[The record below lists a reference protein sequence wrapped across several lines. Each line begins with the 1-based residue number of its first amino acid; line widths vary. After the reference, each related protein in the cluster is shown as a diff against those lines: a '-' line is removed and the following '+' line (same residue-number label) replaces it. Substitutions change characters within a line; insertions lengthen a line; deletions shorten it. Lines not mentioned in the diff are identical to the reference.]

1 MTDKSDY
8 EKIKESLGDKI
19 VQGKETIK
27 DVVEFFS
34 PLLGASVP
42 GEPNK
47 NGDVFDKDTKVT
59 LPEKPMVFKHDEK
72 ENATHMAKGDD
83 VVRTADGRIISMDA
97 YRLEQRENVTCHHD
111 PNFEC
116 GCPNRAHGHVPGI
129 NGPLHFDVETS
140 DYWQF
145 SNYPIK
151 TTINPPTFEI
161 EIHPETLEIHPDAT
175 ARTEMLTQMREEEKE
190 ICYSAAYVK
199 KLKRIIGFLLEEIDQ
214 EDMALD
220 VSHVKPDI

>member
-42 GEPNK
+42 KDEE
-47 NGDVFDKDTKVT
+47 DK
-59 LPEKPMVFKHDEK
+59 
-72 ENATHMAKGDD
+72 NATHMAKGDD
-83 VVRTADGRIISMDA
+83 VVRTADGRIISMETW
-97 YRLEQRENVTCHHD
+97 RLEQRENATCHHD

-116 GCPNRAHGHVPGI
+116 GCPNRVHGHVPGI
-129 NGPLHFDVETS
+129 NEPPTRLHGDEVTS

-145 SNYPIK
+145 SNYPIN
-151 TTINPPTFEI
+151 TPINPPTVECKI
-161 EIHPETLEIHPDAT
+161 SGLSEALQIHPDAT